1 MTLKI
6 GSLCSGFGGL
16 DLSVMDVL
24 DAEVA
29 WHCQYD
35 PDDKHQYAAKILAH
49 HWPAVPNHGDI
60 TAIDWTEVEPVDILT
75 AGFPCQDLSL
85 AGKRAGMR
93 DGNRSGL
100 WFHVARAIETIRP
113 SLVVIENVPGILS
126 SEADGD
132 LEPCPWCL
140 GDLGRKRR
148 PLRALGAVLADLARL
163 GFDAE
168 WVSLD
173 AADVGAPH
181 KRRRVFLAAWPA
193 AVQDPDFAVG
203 GERRL
208 AAPRQA
214 ESGRARSDAR
224 RRGRAPAAD
233 PAVLGHGNPGQAGIG
248 RVPAAAVASGAAAP
262 ADAQGNGW
270 VEGRTEP
277 EGLLRGPDA
286 ALGGGAASSNTDY
299 AGAFPEQDSEAERP
313 ETDDEHEVVDAAG
326 RVLGWG
332 PYGPAIAR
340 WEHVTG
346 RPAPSPTEPGKTGM
360 RLAPRFVEW
369 LMGCPDGWITAV
381 PGIPRNAQLK
391 AGGNGV
397 VRQQG
402 AEALRRN
409 LAAAPAWLLKRLGYR
424 LAPSL
429 PVPDYRHE
437 PEGESR

>member
-1 MTLKI
+1 MADLKI
-6 GSLCSGFGGL
+6 GSLCSGAGLL

-24 DAEVA
+24 DASVA

-35 PDDKHQYAAKILAH
+35 PDDKHQWAAQILDA
-49 HWPAVPNHGDI
+49 HWPGVPNHGDI
-60 TAIDWTEVEPVDILT
+60 TQIDWASVESVDILT

-85 AGKRAGMR
+85 AGKRAGLR

-100 WFHVARAIETIRP
+100 WFHVAQAIEQLRP

-168 WVSLD
+168 WLSLD

-181 KRRRVFLAAWPA
+181 KRRRVFLAAWAA
-193 AVQDPDFAVG
+193 AVQDSDLAVG
-203 GERRL
+203 GERRI
-208 AAPRQA
+208 AAPGQA
-214 ESGRARSDAR
+214 ESGRPRPDAR
-224 RRGRAPAAD
+224 RRGRAPASYSCCVESERRGGLGLLGS
-233 PAVLGHGNPGQAGIG
+233 PAPAEQGEGHQRERAGD
-248 RVPAAAVASGAAAP
+248 AAVDRGAAP
-262 ADAQGNGW
+262 ADADRPGARP
-270 VEGRTEP
+270 ELDREP
-277 EGLLRGPDA
+277 HR
-286 ALGGGAASSNTDY
+286 
-299 AGAFPEQDSEAERP
+299 SEA
-313 ETDDEHEVVDAAG
+313 DDEHEVVDAAG
-326 RVLGWG
+326 RVLDWG
-332 PYGPAIAR
+332 DYGPAIER
-340 WEHVTG
+340 WEHVMG
-346 RPAPSPTEPGKTGM
+346 RPSPSPVEPGKTGM

-369 LMGCPDGWITAV
+369 LMGAPDGWITGV
-381 PGIPRNAQLK
+381 GIPRNAQLK

-402 AEALRRN
+402 AEAFRRL
-409 LAAAPAWLLKRLGYR
+409 LAAAPAWLLER

-429 PVPDYRHE
+429 PVPSTERKTQ
-437 PEGESR
+437 

>member
-1 MTLKI
+1 VTLRI

-16 DLSVMDVL
+16 DMSVMDVL

-29 WHCQYD
+29 WHAQYD
-35 PDDKHQYAAKILAH
+35 PDDKHQYAARILEA
-49 HWPAVPNHGDI
+49 HWPGVPNHGDI
-60 TAIDWTEVEPVDILT
+60 TAIDWTSVERVDILT

-93 DGNRSGL
+93 EGNRSGL
-100 WFHVARAIETIRP
+100 WFHVARAIETLRP

-126 SEADGD
+126 SQADGD
-132 LEPCPWCL
+132 MEPCPWCL

-168 WVSLD
+168 WLSLD

-208 AAPRQA
+208 AAPGQA
-214 ESGRARSDAR
+214 ESRRSRSDAR
-224 RRGRAPAAD
+224 RRGGAPAAHARGFE
-233 PAVLGHGNPGQAGIG
+233 PERRGGLAVLGAPAPTEQGEEGQRERAGD
-248 RVPAAAVASGAAAP
+248 AAVDRSAAP
-262 ADAQGNGW
+262 ADA
-270 VEGRTEP
+270 
-277 EGLLRGPDA
+277 D
-286 ALGGGAASSNTDY
+286 S
-299 AGAFPEQDSEAERP
+299 AGAFPEPDREPERP
-313 ETDDEHEVVDAAG
+313 EADDEHQVLDAA
-326 RVLGWG
+326 RRLLDWG
-332 PYGPAIAR
+332 PYAPAIAR

-346 RPAPSPTEPGKTGM
+346 RPAPSPTEPGKTGQ
-360 RLAPRFVEW
+360 RLSPRFVEW
-369 LMGCPDGWITAV
+369 LMGCPEGWITAV

-391 AGGNGV
+391 AAGNGV

-402 AEALRRN
+402 AVALRE
-409 LAAAPAWLLKRLGYR
+409 LLTR
-424 LAPSL
+424 SL
-429 PVPDYRHE
+429 TERTTT
-437 PEGESR
+437 